1 MENNSSVIGRL
12 SFLASVVGDGAVAGI
27 QQMARGTGAAMTK
40 LASSVPAAAFAS
52 SAAAVAGI
60 GAALVGGTIAAAQ
73 FEDAFANVRK
83 VLARASEE
91 ELTAI
96 RDAVLDLST
105 EIPVAAGQLAQLG
118 SIAGQLGVGV
128 SDIPQFIDTVAKLG
142 VATNMS
148 AEQAAFSIARLANV
162 TGIGAEN
169 ADQLGNVLV
178 RLGNN
183 TAATEFFEKT
193 TTSDLQKLINPIIE
207 DSMKE
212 NQVAKYYET
221 VNDFYK
227 SNVESYTKNSS
238 VMEYA
243 SKLGVDSYI
252 PKSSDEDLNGFVT
265 QKAISGLF
273 KMIAE
278 KESAIRE
285 NPIEQTTSLLK
296 EVFTK

>member
-1 MENNSSVIGRL
+1 MKNKFILSSILLVTTV
-12 SFLASVVGDGAVAGI
+12 SF
-27 QQMARGTGAAMTK
+27 
-40 LASSVPAAAFAS
+40 AF
-52 SAAAVAGI
+52 
-60 GAALVGGTIAAAQ
+60 
-73 FEDAFANVRK
+73 
-83 VLARASEE
+83 
-91 ELTAI
+91 
-96 RDAVLDLST
+96 DLSSFT
-105 EIPVAAGQLAQLG
+105 KTITDTISEKTQTSEPSSSNSLLSNDTISSGLKEALSKGVDFAVKELGAQNGYLNNPLAKIPLPDNLAK
-118 SIAGQLGVGV
+118 V
-128 SDIPQFIDTVAKLG
+128 
-142 VATNMS
+142 
-148 AEQAAFSIARLANV
+148 ESIARKA
-162 TGIGAEN
+162 G
-169 ADQLGNVLV
+169 ADQMVDDLINSINNAATTAAPKTANILLDAVKNMNLEDATKI
-178 RLGNN
+178 LTGNN
-183 TAATEFFEKT
+183 TAATEFFEKN

-227 SNVESYTKNSS
+227 SNVESYTKNST
-238 VMEYA
+238 VMDYA
-243 SKLGVDSYI
+243 NKLGVDSYI